1 MMDAVSDP
9 NVAEI
14 WVMKSAQIG
23 WTEILNN
30 VVGFHIDQD
39 PAPILLV
46 QPTLDIGEA
55 WSKDR
60 LAPMLRD
67 TPCLKHK
74 VKDARSRDSGN
85 TLLHKQFPGGHI
97 TIGGAN
103 SPAGL
108 ASRPIRIVLF
118 DEVDRYPLS
127 AGTEGDPINLGKKRA
142 ATFWNRKVLAGSTPT
157 IKGSSRIEAGFNS
170 SDQRFYYVPCPH
182 CETKQRLV
190 WAQVKWNDGEPDS
203 AAYVCEHCGAL
214 IQDSQ
219 KVEMLRRG
227 EWRSTKPFDG
237 IAGFHVSEL
246 YSPWVTWASMV
257 RSFLDAKKLPET
269 LQTWINTSLGE
280 TWEQAGATIEP
291 GSLLERRENYGPENI
306 PDGVLLLTA
315 GVDVQDDRVEVQL
328 DGWGIGEENWPIE
341 QKVFRGDPG
350 KPALWLEVDE
360 YLLRRFSTEDGRQLF
375 IDATA
380 IDSGGHHTQAVYQ
393 FVVSRKRRRVW
404 AIKGMGG
411 PGRLAWPK
419 KASRTAK
426 SRAMVFILGVDAI
439 KGVLYGRLSKV
450 IEPGPGYIHLP
461 ASADEDFVK
470 QFTSEKA
477 ITKYVRGRSAIVWE
491 PREKGIRQEVQD
503 CWNYAYAAFLGR
515 RGPELL
521 ARLAKRKPAQQRKA
535 APSIDDAQPELEQE
549 QKTAADAQPSADPK
563 QSKGRSRP
571 LRRRGGWIKS
581 W

>member
-1 MMDAVSDP
+1 MDSVSDP
-9 NVAEI
+9 DVAEV

-23 WTEILNN
+23 WTEILGN

-67 TPCLKHK
+67 TPALKNK
-74 VKDARSRDSGN
+74 VRDARARDSGN

-103 SPAGL
+103 SPSGL

-118 DEVDRYPLS
+118 DEVDRYPVS
-127 AGTEGDPINLGKKRA
+127 AGSEGDPINLGKKRA

-157 IKGSSRIEAGFNS
+157 IKGASRIEAGFNS
-170 SDQRFYYVPCPH
+170 SDQRYYFVPCPH

-190 WAQVKWNDGEPDS
+190 WSQVKWNEGDPDS
-203 AAYVCEHCGAL
+203 AAYVCQHCGAL
-214 IQDSQ
+214 ILDAQ
-219 KVEMLRRG
+219 KGEMLRRG

-237 IAGFHVSEL
+237 IAGFHISEL

-280 TWEQAGATIEP
+280 TWEQAASTIEP
-291 GSLLERRENYGPENI
+291 GSLLERREQYGPENI
-306 PDGVLLLTA
+306 PEGVLLLTA
-315 GVDVQDDRVEVQL
+315 GVDVQDDRVEVL
-328 DGWGIGEENWPIE
+328 LSGWGAAEENWPIE

-360 YLLRRFSTEDGRQLF
+360 YLLQRFPTEDGRRLF
-375 IDATA
+375 IEAVA

-411 PGRLAWPK
+411 PGKLAWPK

-426 SRAMVFILGVDAI
+426 SRAMVYVLGVDAI

-450 IEPGPGYIHLP
+450 LDPGPGYIHLP
-461 ASADEDFVK
+461 ASADEEFVK
-470 QFTSEKA
+470 QLTSEKA
-477 ITKYVRGRSAIVWE
+477 ITKYVRGRSQVVWE

-515 RGPELL
+515 RGPDLLKRL
-521 ARLAKRKPAQQRKA
+521 ARRVHQRAPTPAPDPEQEETAESVETPTQPKQTQPAPQKQRKQ
-535 APSIDDAQPELEQE
+535 IRQPR
-549 QKTAADAQPSADPK
+549 
-563 QSKGRSRP
+563 RS
-571 LRRRGGWIKS
+571 GWVKS
-581 W
+581 WKW